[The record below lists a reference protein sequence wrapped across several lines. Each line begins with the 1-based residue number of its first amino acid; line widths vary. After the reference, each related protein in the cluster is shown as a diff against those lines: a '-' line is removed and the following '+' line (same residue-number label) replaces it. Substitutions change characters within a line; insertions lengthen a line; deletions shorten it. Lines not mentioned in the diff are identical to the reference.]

1 MVLFVG
7 MIAYMIYFQAVKSED
22 ILTSPYNQRQAA
34 YSDTIT
40 RGSILGITGAPLAY
54 TATDENGAE
63 IRVYPYGRLF
73 AQTVGYTDFGSSG
86 LENVLGS
93 RLLDSHADLI
103 TQMENGFNDAKS
115 PGDNV
120 VTYLDHYLQQT
131 AYDALG
137 GRKGAVVVLDADTA
151 NIMACESQTDFDPN
165 TIAADWDYLNAE
177 EAGSPFLNRAF
188 QGLYEPGSTFKI
200 LTALAFIRE
209 HPDNW
214 QDFRFSCQGEY
225 TAGTYTIHCSEGKVH
240 GEEDLYSAFANSCNC
255 AFSYIATNLLSQR
268 SLYSIASDMGFND
281 DLGLELPSSEPVF
294 TLERLTQDGL
304 SMQTAIGQG
313 DTLASPIQMAM
324 IAQAVYNYGIML
336 KPSFLVGTVT
346 SEGDLVERYHP
357 EYLGRVMSTGESSA
371 LKRLMRGVVESGT
384 GTYLADLP
392 YNICGKTGTA
402 EYDNENGYYH
412 SWFVGFS
419 NTGENDIVVAVLFE
433 EALPGEA
440 PALAAAR
447 SIFVNYFN
455 R

>member
-1 MVLFVG
+1 MILFVG
-7 MIAYMIYFQAVKSED
+7 MIAYMIYFQTVKSED

-40 RGSILGITGAPLAY
+40 RGSIIGIAGDSLAY
-54 TATDENGAE
+54 TATDGNGAE

-73 AQTVGYTDFGSSG
+73 AQTIGYTDFGSSG

-93 RLLDSHADLI
+93 RLLASHTDII
-103 TQMENGFNDAKS
+103 TQVENGINDAKN

-120 VTYLDHYLQQT
+120 VTYLDSYLQQK
-131 AYDALG
+131 AYEALG

-151 NIMACESQTDFDPN
+151 NIIVCESQTDFDPN
-165 TIAADWDYLNAE
+165 TIAADWDYLNTE

-188 QGLYEPGSTFKI
+188 QGLYEPGSSFKI

-214 QDFRFSCQGEY
+214 QDFHFYCQGEY
-225 TAGTYTIHCSEGKVH
+225 TSGTYTIHCSEGNVH

-255 AFSYIATNLLSQR
+255 AFSYIATNLLSR
-268 SLYSIASDMGFND
+268 GALYSIASDMGFNT

-294 TLERLTQDGL
+294 TMDALTQDGL

-313 DTLASPIQMAM
+313 DTLTSPIQMAM

-346 SEGDLVERYHP
+346 SDGTLVERYAS
-357 EYLGRVMSTGESSA
+357 EYRGRVMSTREAGVI
-371 LKRLMRGVVESGT
+371 KQLMRGVVEAGT

-402 EYDNENGYYH
+402 EYSNESGYNH

-419 NTGENDIVVAVLFE
+419 NTGENDIVVVVLFE

-440 PALAAAR
+440 PALAVAR

>member
-73 AQTVGYTDFGSSG
+73 AQTLGYTDFGSSG

-240 GEEDLYSAFANSCNC
+240 G
-255 AFSYIATNLLSQR
+255 
-268 SLYSIASDMGFND
+268 
-281 DLGLELPSSEPVF
+281 
-294 TLERLTQDGL
+294 
-304 SMQTAIGQG
+304 
-313 DTLASPIQMAM
+313 
-324 IAQAVYNYGIML
+324 
-336 KPSFLVGTVT
+336 
-346 SEGDLVERYHP
+346 
-357 EYLGRVMSTGESSA
+357 
-371 LKRLMRGVVESGT
+371 
-384 GTYLADLP
+384 
-392 YNICGKTGTA
+392 
-402 EYDNENGYYH
+402 
-412 SWFVGFS
+412 
-419 NTGENDIVVAVLFE
+419 
-433 EALPGEA
+433 
-440 PALAAAR
+440 
-447 SIFVNYFN
+447 
-455 R
+455 